1 MDASG
6 QDSLG
11 HADWI
16 RIYGEVVEEVKDE
29 LRAQG
34 TGDDFWDATIIYT
47 TVRFIDNDALKVAM
61 EDCLTLKQ
69 SFPHL
74 IRGPSISRCVA
85 RRASRLTPSF
95 LSRTGFDL
103 VGHEDSLN
111 PLSFYLPTLLW
122 FQERQKEL
130 GVSVPFVFH
139 AGETLS
145 DGVGADQNLFD
156 AVLLGTKRIGH
167 GFSLCKHPELMEICR
182 DRKIAIEVCPCSF
195 VPPSLLRLPFRR
207 SRN

>member
-16 RIYGEVVEEVKDE
+16 RIYSEVVEEVKDQ
-29 LRAQG
+29 LRAKG
-34 TGDDFWDATIIYT
+34 RGDDFWDATIIYT

-74 IRGPSISRCVA
+74 IRGPSTSRCVA
-85 RRASRLTPSF
+85 RRASGLTPSF

-156 AVLLGTKRIGH
+156 AILLGTKRIGH
-167 GFSLCKHPELMEICR
+167 GFSLSKHPELMGICR

-195 VPPSLLRLPFRR
+195 VLTSLLLLPFRR
-207 SRN
+207 SWK